1 MIAIFTTKNLS
12 EWRDDLGNDDSSSLS
27 HMVSIGE
34 VREKSKKKLKPPEG
48 GLVVNLELA
57 LCQDPILDKH
67 FLVSFWVWHTK
78 LFPEEPRK
86 GFAKLEK

>member
-1 MIAIFTTKNLS
+1 MKK
-12 EWRDDLGNDDSSSLS
+12 R
-27 HMVSIGE
+27 GE
-34 VREKSKKKLKPPEG
+34 VKKMLKPPEG

-67 FLVSFWVWHTK
+67 FPVSFRVWHTK